1 MRGVDYPRR
10 ARADTTGM
18 NQPIRILLVDDQ
30 SSVRRGLKMRLQ
42 LEPDIM
48 VVGEAE
54 DGESALRA
62 TADLEPDVMVLDYE
76 MPGMDGIETTRAL
89 TTAHSPVS
97 VVMLSIHD
105 NQVAKSAA
113 ASAGV
118 HSFIAKHEPSEHL
131 LAAIRAAA
139 ANARQKE
146 SQE

>member
-1 MRGVDYPRR
+1 MS
-10 ARADTTGM
+10 
-18 NQPIRILLVDDQ
+18 NPIRIILVDDQ

-54 DGESALRA
+54 DGEAALRA
-62 TADLEPDVMVLDYE
+62 TADLEPDVLVIDYE
-76 MPGMDGIETTRAL
+76 MPGMDGIETTKAL
-89 TTAHSPVS
+89 NSSQSPVS

-113 ASAGV
+113 AQAGV

-139 ANARQKE
+139 AKARRKE
-146 SQE
+146 NG

>member
-1 MRGVDYPRR
+1 
-10 ARADTTGM
+10 M
-18 NQPIRILLVDDQ
+18 NQPIRIILVDDQ

-76 MPGMDGIETTRAL
+76 MPGMDGIETAQAL
-89 TTAHSPVS
+89 TSANSPVS

-113 ASAGV
+113 AKAGA
-118 HSFIAKHEPSEHL
+118 HAFIAKHEPSEHL

-139 ANARQKE
+139 ATARKKE
-146 SQE
+146 TPS